1 MAFLEIRNVSKVF
14 GKNTFAVENFN
25 LDVEKGELVSF
36 LGPSGCGKT
45 TTLRMVAGF
54 ETPTTGRIII
64 DGRDVTDIPP
74 NQRNVGMVFQAYA
87 LFPNMT
93 VAGNIGF
100 GLKIAK
106 KPPEEIKQRV
116 DEMLRLIHMED
127 FGDRYPYQLSGGQQ
141 QRVALARA
149 LALRPTMLLLDE
161 PLSALDAKIRIMLRS
176 EIRAIQ
182 REMGI
187 TTIYVTHDQE
197 EALSISDRV
206 VVMNKGRMEQVGP
219 PFEIYNFPQTEFVA
233 HFVGTLNAVSAEVI
247 DPAAQILSL
256 EGQHLQTSHELKGLR
271 KGDKVMIAIRP
282 ERLSLANEGKKANLI
297 NGKVENITF
306 LGSIVRI
313 QVLIGQSKFYI
324 DTFNN
329 PYLELPK
336 LGEQVEIT
344 CSREAVLVLNHERVA
359 A

>member
-1 MAFLEIRNVSKVF
+1 MAFLELNTVSKHF
-14 GKNTFAVENFN
+14 GKTVAVEDFS
-25 LDVEKGELVSF
+25 LQVDKGELVSF

-54 ETPTTGRIII
+54 EIPTQGTILINGE
-64 DGRDVTDIPP
+64 DVTYKPP

-93 VAGNIGF
+93 VAENIGF

-106 KPPEEIKQRV
+106 KPAKEIKERV
-116 DEMLRLIHMED
+116 AEMLELIHMVGFE
-127 FGDRYPYQLSGGQQ
+127 DRYPYQLSGGQQ

-149 LALRPTMLLLDE
+149 LAIRPQLLLLDE
-161 PLSALDAKIRIMLRS
+161 PLSALDAKIRVALRA

-182 REMGI
+182 RKLQI
-187 TTIYVTHDQE
+187 TAIYVTHDQE

-206 VVMNKGRMEQVGP
+206 VVMNNARIEQVGA

-233 HFVGTLNAVSAEVI
+233 NFVGTLNAFEMEVI
-247 DPAAQILSL
+247 DPTTNLLRVDDQTM
-256 EGQHLQTSHELKGLR
+256 QTSQSLSGLR

-282 ERLSLANEGKKANLI
+282 ERLSLAGEERKANLLK
-297 NGKVENITF
+297 GRVENITF
-306 LGSIVRI
+306 LGSIVRV
-313 QVLIGQSKFYI
+313 QVRVGQNAFFL

-336 LGEQVEIT
+336 IGKEVEIT
-344 CSREAVLVLNHERVA
+344 FSRDAVLVLNSANR
-359 A
+359 